1 MIPKIQFLSKTP
13 IRPYGTTQ
21 MRCTQ
26 PAEYLRELGY
36 TVSTGCVYRNLP
48 QATELIVFHRVI
60 SDPITDRAIRLAK
73 AMGVHVAYDVDD
85 LIFDSGALDHLSA
98 FDPQTPTEQVE
109 RYVRAIQQCDTV
121 FCSTEFLKAR
131 LQTLHADVRVIRNGL
146 SEQIRTQAMT
156 SPDYGSAHGRVR
168 LGYFSGSAHHDAD
181 FALIQET
188 LLELLGERP
197 NLELL
202 LVGKLKFDE
211 RFWAYGDRFLCKP
224 FMPYSEFI
232 DSFSAVDI
240 NLVPLQTSNPFS
252 HARSELKY
260 IEAGIFGI
268 TTVASP
274 AASYLQS
281 INHEDNG
288 LLAGDSD
295 WKDMLG
301 VLIEDRDLRAKLGR
315 NAQRDVQTNYTPSAM
330 QTAWCSLLD
339 GLNLQPSSL
348 KYLRYFDLSLAH
360 QVFDLSRRKVARIV
374 KRYN

>member
-1 MIPKIQFLSKTP
+1 MTPIIQFLSKTP

-26 PAEYLRELGY
+26 PADYLRASGY

-60 SDPITDRAIRLAK
+60 SDPMTDRAIRLAK
-73 AMGVHVAYDVDD
+73 AMGAHVAYDVDD
-85 LIFDSGALDHLSA
+85 LIFDSGALNHFSA
-98 FDPQTPTEQVE
+98 FGPHTPTEQVE

-121 FCSTEFLKAR
+121 FCSTQFLKER
-131 LQTLHADVRVIRNGL
+131 LATLHSDVRVIRNGL
-146 SEQIRTQAMT
+146 SEQIRTKAIT
-156 SPDYGSAHGRVR
+156 SSESGSNHGRVR

-181 FALIQET
+181 FALIQEV
-188 LLELLGERP
+188 LLELLEEQP

-211 RFWAYGDRFLCKP
+211 RFWAYGDRFLCKS

-232 DSFSAVDI
+232 DCFSAVDI

-268 TTVASP
+268 PTVASP

-281 INHEDNG
+281 INHGDNG

-295 WKDMLG
+295 WKD
-301 VLIEDRDLRAKLGR
+301 VLRSLIDDRDLRAKLGR
-315 NAQRDVQTNYTPSAM
+315 IAQRDVQTNYTPSAM

-339 GLNLQPSSL
+339 GLNLQPSSVT
-348 KYLRYFDLSLAH
+348 YQRYFDLSLAR
-360 QVFDLSRRKVARIV
+360 QVFDLSRRKLARFA
-374 KRYN
+374 KR